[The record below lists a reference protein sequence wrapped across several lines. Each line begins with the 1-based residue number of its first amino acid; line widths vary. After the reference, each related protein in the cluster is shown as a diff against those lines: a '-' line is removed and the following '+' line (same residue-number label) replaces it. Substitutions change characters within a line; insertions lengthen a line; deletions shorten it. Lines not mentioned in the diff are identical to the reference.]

1 MKNFERDMQTPVL
14 YMVCFFFPESGMQ
27 MCSKKRMKLYVM
39 MIFTANSSKKLS
51 SESHF
56 YLDGFSV
63 RVTVTLFSPKMFFN
77 SVSDMFLIL
86 PSLVKLH
93 EFVS

>member
-27 MCSKKRMKLYVM
+27 MCNEIICNDDFY
-39 MIFTANSSKKLS
+39 NSFIGI
-51 SESHF
+51 HF

-77 SVSDMFLIL
+77 SVSDMFFIL
-86 PSLVKLH
+86 PSLVKFH

>member
-1 MKNFERDMQTPVL
+1 MKNFERDMQTPML

-27 MCSKKRMKLYVM
+27 MCSKKTYE
-39 MIFTANSSKKLS
+39 IICNDDFYNSFIGI
-51 SESHF
+51 HF
-56 YLDGFSV
+56 YLEGFSV
-63 RVTVTLFSPKMFFN
+63 RVTVTLFFPKMFFN

-86 PSLVKLH
+86 PSLVKFH